1 MARRPRRQYRRRKG
15 GRGFRRGFRSY
26 PVFGATVSVASLAN
40 LDAVSAQASGT
51 FTTNK
56 FLISSDF
63 AWNTQDKTDNV
74 GPIICGLAHGDYTA
88 AEIEEWIEATA
99 STDDA
104 DMIANERRK
113 RKIRWVGTF
122 PGEITEEALNDGM
135 PIHTKLGWVQQEE
148 TSLSLWAY
156 NLGGVT
162 ITAGNVLAT
171 GILHTRQA

>member
-15 GRGFRRGFRSY
+15 GSGFRRGFRTY
-26 PVFGATVSVASLAN
+26 PVFGATVSVASLVN

-56 FLISSDF
+56 FLISADF
-63 AWNTQDKTDNV
+63 AWNIQNKTDNE
-74 GPIICGLAHGDYTA
+74 GPIIVGLAHGDYTA
-88 AEIEEWIEATA
+88 AEIEEWVEATA

-113 RKIRWVGTF
+113 RKIRWVGSF
-122 PGEITEEALNDGM
+122 AGENTEEALNDGV

-148 TSLSLWAY
+148 TFLTLWAY
-156 NLGGVT
+156 NLAGAT
-162 ITAGNVLAT
+162 IAAGNVLAT
-171 GILHTRQA
+171 GMLHTRQS